1 MHSILSG
8 AGEVSEEILDGSK
21 NISKYCL
28 LLPDRPSGEPGNYV
42 IVMDTIVAKGAP
54 LWDTW
59 PLFFMESLLTF
70 ENYKLL
76 SSLNNTPFSTKLF
89 QM

>member
-28 LLPDRPSGEPGNYV
+28 LLPNLPSGEPGNYV
-42 IVMDTIVAKGAP
+42 IVMDPIVAKGAP
-54 LWDTW
+54 
-59 PLFFMESLLTF
+59 PLGHVATFFYGVSF
-70 ENYKLL
+70 NIWKLQ
-76 SSLNNTPFSTKLF
+76 TPFFT
-89 QM
+89 